1 MKMCF
6 SALLYKRLVTL
17 TFVVTVTCIF
27 LLSGNSINSLFVSAK
42 NIQNHKNGKPA
53 ENQ

>member
-27 LLSGNSINSLFVSAK
+27 LLSGNSPTSLFPTK
-42 NIQNHKNGKPA
+42 KPR
-53 ENQ
+53 